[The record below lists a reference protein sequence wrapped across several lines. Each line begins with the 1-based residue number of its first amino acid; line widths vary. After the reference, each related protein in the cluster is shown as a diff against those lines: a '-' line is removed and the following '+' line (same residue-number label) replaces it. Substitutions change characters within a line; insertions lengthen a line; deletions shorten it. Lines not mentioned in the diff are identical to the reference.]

1 MKGSALAMNM
11 IYILFVCSF
20 LWLLAIFIVN
30 LTQTGRTQVWLCGL
44 LRFLMLFSIL
54 VIRALVQIGFL
65 SMDGVTFRTMALFFT
80 ALAISHFFA
89 SDFTKYVKDNTLS
102 AAKNAIV
109 NASTT
114 LLLLGFIIFLTTRT

>member
-1 MKGSALAMNM
+1 MKGSALAMNS
-11 IYILFVCSF
+11 YILFVCSF

-54 VIRALVQIGFL
+54 VIRALVQIGFF

-80 ALAISHFFA
+80 ALAISHFLA